1 MGASVIPAVNTANPS
16 DNWVSIATA
25 TPSAIS
31 YTFSSISGYK
41 KLMLRG
47 EGLNAAA
54 DKTWTITFNGD
65 TGAKYDYGYL
75 YTNNAATVTNFTTQT
90 TGATSIPFPALFMD
104 TGTLVLILNNTDT
117 TGIKT
122 ITGAM
127 GGRYNA
133 ASSTNKTASLTGNYL
148 ASAAIT
154 SVTIQINSGTMA
166 GTLSLYGVAS

>member
-1 MGASVIPAVNTANPS
+1 MGATQIPAFTSGLS

-47 EGLNAAA
+47 EGLNTSGNR
-54 DKTWTITFNGD
+54 TWTITLNGD

-75 YTNNAATVTNFTTQT
+75 YTSAGGTVTNYTSQT
-90 TGATSIPFPALFMD
+90 TGATSIPFPVQFESGGALVFI
-104 TGTLVLILNNTDT
+104 VNNTDT

-122 ITGAM
+122 ITGTM
-127 GGRYNA
+127 GGLNT
-133 ASSTNKTASLTGNYL
+133 ASSATGKTASLTGNYL
-148 ASAAIT
+148 ASASI
-154 SVTIQINSGTMA
+154 SSITIQINSSTMA
-166 GTLSLYGVAS
+166 GTLSLYGVAI

>member
-1 MGASVIPAVNTANPS
+1 MGASVIPAVSTANLS

-47 EGLNAAA
+47 EGLNTSGNR
-54 DKTWTITFNGD
+54 TWTIRLNGD
-65 TGAKYDYGYL
+65 TGAKYDYAYE
-75 YTNNAATVTNFTTQT
+75 YYNAQSAVNPITQA
-90 TGATSIPFPALFMD
+90 TGASSIPFPAQFESS
-104 TGTLVLILNNTDT
+104 GALVFIVNNTDT

-122 ITGAM
+122 ITGTM
-127 GGRYNA
+127 GGLNTSVY
-133 ASSTNKTASLTGNYL
+133 TNNTANLTGNYL

-154 SVTIQINSGTMA
+154 SVTIQINSSTMA

>member
-1 MGASVIPAVNTANPS
+1 MGASVIPAVSTANPS

-47 EGLNAAA
+47 EGLNAAS

-65 TGAKYDYGYL
+65 TGAKYDYAYE
-75 YTNNAATVTNFTTQT
+75 YYQAQNSVNPISQT
-90 TGATSIPFPALFMD
+90 TAATSIPFPQQFTSSGA
-104 TGTLVLILNNTDT
+104 LVLILNNTDT

-122 ITGAM
+122 ITGTM
-127 GGRYNA
+127 GGTNGGSY
-133 ASSTNKTASLTGNYL
+133 TNKTANLTGNYL

>member
-1 MGASVIPAVNTANPS
+1 MGATQIPAFTSGLS

-47 EGLNAAA
+47 EGLNAAS
-54 DKTWTITFNGD
+54 DKTWTITFNSD
-65 TGAKYDYGYL
+65 TGAKYDYAYE
-75 YTNNAATVTNFTTQT
+75 YYNAQSAVNPISQT
-90 TGATSIPFPALFMD
+90 TAATSIPFPGQFMSS
-104 TGTLVLILNNTDT
+104 GALVLILNNTDT

-122 ITGAM
+122 ITGTM
-127 GGRYNA
+127 GGLNNA
-133 ASSTNKTASLTGNYL
+133 TGYTNKTANLTGNYL

-166 GTLSLYGVAS
+166 GTLSLYGVAI